1 MKKAVSS
8 VGSVYS
14 IIEKFEQL
22 TDQVLVPTM
31 LSDVRIQASLF
42 FSNQLKSQ
50 TVSLWKIII
59 LRSSPE
65 TIMLGEGVLPSLSI
79 SE

>member
-31 LSDVRIQASLF
+31 LSDVYRHPYFSQISSKVKPFLF
-42 FSNQLKSQ
+42 GKLLF
-50 TVSLWKIII
+50 
-59 LRSSPE
+59 
-65 TIMLGEGVLPSLSI
+65 
-79 SE
+79 